1 MKNMMLDGELD
12 AQEMLE
18 QIRNADLPEMM
29 KNSLIEQLEK
39 VIMMKNN
46 TGKA

>member
-1 MKNMMLDGELD
+1 MD

-18 QIRNADLPEMM
+18 HIKSSDMPAMM
-29 KNSLIEQLEK
+29 KNNLIEQLEK